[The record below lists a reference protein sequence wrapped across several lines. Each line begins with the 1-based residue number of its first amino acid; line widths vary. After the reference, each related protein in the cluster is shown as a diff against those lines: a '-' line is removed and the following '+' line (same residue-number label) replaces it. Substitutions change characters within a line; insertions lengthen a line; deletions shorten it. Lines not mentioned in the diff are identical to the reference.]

1 MILTEEEYSKGFLDF
16 DASIPPGGKIDV
28 WTRTRGHS
36 DESAE
41 WFGPYTSTSGNKVL
55 SDAKTY
61 MQVRI
66 DLKRGPDPYQ
76 SPVLK
81 KIRWERD
88 GLTHIFPG
96 LQGWDGP
103 PRKLSLGR
111 DYGASY
117 RVVYHP
123 SKAVWDNP
131 FVLIDQMVRIRF
143 WNNPIS
149 GHRVIGFDDIE
160 INSDGN
166 AVVEGQVEE
175 ITSEGSVIEIL
186 ATVPTENEQEG
197 REQAKAQ
204 VEAIMGLLALWGG
217 EQLLGKIVFEDFYFA
232 TPEDP
237 EKGEI
242 HIPFN
247 GLLPLTVTQDGL
259 DVTQSS
265 LDAMR
270 SSSIGGSIG
279 LALRWYA
286 KALNSNSPVDE
297 FISYFIGIEA
307 LANGYFDSL
316 EPSPIREQARELRE
330 YFDSAS
336 PQVKGPLRSFVLE
349 RLTDFPL
356 STKFDSYA
364 ESRFGADANRSKEF
378 RRLNRIRGEILHGK
392 LQDLTGNDL
401 RQTQRLL
408 ENHLGA
414 ELHLES
420 IVNGR
425 HDAPTVLQ
433 ATLRYALIQTARPE
447 GQ

>member
-16 DASIPPGGKIDV
+16 DASIPPGGEIGV

-41 WFGPYTSTSGNKVL
+41 WFGPYTSSSGNKVN
-55 SDAKTY
+55 SDAQTY

-66 DLKRGPDPYQ
+66 DLKRGPDPHQ

-96 LQGWDGP
+96 LQGWNGP

-143 WNNPIS
+143 WNSPIT
-149 GHRVIGFDDIE
+149 GHRVTGFDDIE
-160 INSDGN
+160 IDSDGN

-175 ITSEGSVIEIL
+175 VTSEGSVIEIL

-204 VEAIMGLLALWGG
+204 VEAIVGLLGLWGG
-217 EQLLGKIVFEDFYFA
+217 EQLLGKIVFEDFYFT

-237 EKGEI
+237 EQGEI

-247 GLLPLTVTQDGL
+247 APLPVTVTQDGL
-259 DVTQSS
+259 DVAQSS
-265 LDAMR
+265 LDALR

-286 KALNSNSPVDE
+286 KGLSSNSPVDE
-297 FISYFIGIEA
+297 FISYFVGIEA

-316 EPSPIREQARELRE
+316 EPSPIREQAQELQE

-336 PQVKGPLRSFVLE
+336 PEVNGPLRSLALE

-364 ESRFGADANRSKEF
+364 ESRFGVDADRSREF

-392 LQDLTGNDL
+392 LQDLTMNDL
-401 RQTQRLL
+401 GQTRRLL
-408 ENHLGA
+408 ENHLAA

-420 IVNGR
+420 AVNER